1 MQRFNEI
8 RKIFRELYPL
18 ELVLLVLT
26 PILLGVIIDYDLF
39 DSRYI
44 AINLIW
50 VLIFT
55 ISYNIF
61 HKKIIYRLGT
71 IVYFLIGIIEISHWV
86 ILKGPVTITSLMVL
100 ANTNYNEAVEFVDLK
115 VSFWLLI
122 LIPYTILFVFSFR
135 NPPTLNNSKKKLYL
149 IILLAS
155 VSTLFISENVING
168 RLIRKG
174 VPEIVKVTCSLFDK
188 MSLYKDAMQEKKPK
202 KIITNSTSQSNQQT
216 FVLIIGESCSR
227 RHMSIYG
234 SKRITNPMLSKRKD
248 IIKYTDVV
256 SPYSTTI
263 NAVLSILSNAD
274 LENKLDFDKSVD
286 IIDVFHSAGYK
297 TYWLSNQSPIGI
309 WDNMITIFA
318 NKSDYSKFVNI
329 SSNSSLEAVQ
339 NSSYD
344 SKLFNPFKAAL
355 NEKVDKKFIVL
366 HLMGSHSSYSKRYPS
381 EFNFFK
387 GETSKE
393 ETIAEYD
400 NSMLYNDFIVDSLFN
415 ILKSST
421 KSNNNSISSA
431 IYLSDHGENV
441 YDVNDRAGHDYA
453 NEMPKVN
460 VEIPFLVWLSPS
472 YINNN
477 ATKTEI
483 IKTNIDQ
490 PFVTDDLF
498 HAIMDL
504 NGIQC
509 AYYKNDKSVF
519 NENFNSS
526 RRRVLE
532 DGRDYDAK

>member
-1 MQRFNEI
+1 M
-8 RKIFRELYPL
+8 
-18 ELVLLVLT
+18 LLVLT

-421 KSNNNSISSA
+421 KSSTKSNNNSISSA

>member
-8 RKIFRELYPL
+8 RKIVRELYPL
-18 ELVLLVLT
+18 ELVFLVLI
-26 PILLGVIIDYDLF
+26 PVFIGVVIDYDLF

-44 AINLIW
+44 IINLIW

-55 ISYNIF
+55 ISYNVF
-61 HKKIIYRLGT
+61 HKKIIYQIGT
-71 IVYFLIGIIEISHWV
+71 IVYFLIGFIEITHWV

-122 LIPYTILFVFSFR
+122 LLPYAILFIFSFR
-135 NPPTLNNSKKKLYL
+135 NPPTLNTSKKKSYL
-149 IILLAS
+149 IIFLAS
-155 VSTLFISENVING
+155 VSILFISENAING
-168 RLIRKG
+168 RFIRKG
-174 VPEIVKVTCSLFDK
+174 VPEIVKVTCSFFEK
-188 MSLYKDAMQEKKPK
+188 ITLYKDAMQEKKPK
-202 KIITNSTSQSNQQT
+202 KIPIRSILRSNQQT
-216 FVLIIGESCSR
+216 FVLILGESCSR

-234 SKRITNPMLSKRKD
+234 SERKTNPKLSKRTD
-248 IIKYTDVV
+248 FIKYNNVV
-256 SPYSTTI
+256 APYSSTI

-274 LENKLDFDKSVD
+274 LENRLDFDKSVD
-286 IIDVFHSAGYK
+286 IIDIFHSAGYK
-297 TYWLSNQSPIGI
+297 TYWLSNQSPIGV
-309 WDNMITIFA
+309 WDNLITIFA
-318 NKSDYSKFVNI
+318 KKSDYTKFVNI
-329 SSNSSLEAVQ
+329 SSNSSFEATQ

-344 SKLFNPFKAAL
+344 SKLFDPFKAAL

-381 EFNFFK
+381 AYNFFK
-387 GETSKE
+387 GEDSKE

-421 KSNNNSISSA
+421 TLQKNTISSA

-441 YDVNDRAGHDYA
+441 YDANDRVGHDYSK
-453 NEMPKVN
+453 EMPKVN

-483 IKTNIDQ
+483 IKTNINQ
-490 PFVTDDLF
+490 PFVTDNLF
-498 HAIMDL
+498 HTIMDL

-509 AYYKNDKSVF
+509 AYFKNEKSIF

-526 RRRVLE
+526 RRRILE